1 MRRSLFSVF
10 SCCGDAKIQKKGKKR
25 DKFKKLSRLFFLLL
39 FSNTVLMEEPTA
51 KTRQRRV
58 SQPTYGTNSSEYPHG
73 RQRRRS
79 AAAPLRRRTTV
90 RRPRQKISSSSSG
103 STPEQE
109 EVIEEHD
116 FTLKDKQEVCKLGF
130 LEIHKKEIDKK

>member
-1 MRRSLFSVF
+1 
-10 SCCGDAKIQKKGKKR
+10 
-25 DKFKKLSRLFFLLL
+25 
-39 FSNTVLMEEPTA
+39 MEEPTA

-109 EVIEEHD
+109 EVIEKHD
-116 FTLKDKQEVCKLGF
+116 FTLKDKQEVCKLDF
-130 LEIHKKEIDKK
+130 LEIHKKRDR